1 MINRIGQELN
11 LPMNEVRLVFANGQ
25 LRFLSKYFL
34 NKDQKLIH
42 GAEICGQHL
51 GDMNLADE
59 IANNRKTSRELF
71 TFEFISDA
79 IKSVFPETAET
90 LTSKFVEM
98 LVFDAIVGN
107 NDRHFYN
114 WGVIHTIRKSKTL
127 PNFAP
132 IYDSSR
138 GLLWNH
144 TDDKIVKDFIN
155 ESHKFKNY
163 LESACPRVSIEAD
176 KGINHFQ
183 LVSFIFNN
191 FALHKETI
199 TDLITIE
206 NEKKVLKM
214 IDSEFRIYFVP
225 DRLTITKLI
234 LKKRFEKLR
243 EITS

>member
-1 MINRIGQELN
+1 MVEI
-11 LPMNEVRLVFANGQ
+11 
-25 LRFLSKYFL
+25 LR
-34 NKDQKLIH
+34 
-42 GAEICGQHL
+42 E
-51 GDMNLADE
+51 
-59 IANNRKTSRELF
+59 
-71 TFEFISDA
+71 
-79 IKSVFPETAET
+79 
-90 LTSKFVEM
+90 
-98 LVFDAIVGN
+98 
-107 NDRHFYN
+107 
-114 WGVIHTIRKSKTL
+114 
-127 PNFAP
+127 
-132 IYDSSR
+132 
-138 GLLWNH
+138 
-144 TDDKIVKDFIN
+144 N

-234 LKKRFEKLR
+234 LKKRFEKLLVFLKR
-243 EITS
+243 EQDVATVQKKINDEVNQKISTLQREFFLKEQFRSALRLKS

>member
-1 MINRIGQELN
+1 
-11 LPMNEVRLVFANGQ
+11 MNEVRLVFANGQ

-79 IKSVFPETAET
+79 IKSVFPETAEN

-114 WGVIHTIRKSKTL
+114 WGVIHAIRKSKTL

-225 DRLTITKLI
+225 DRLTITKFL